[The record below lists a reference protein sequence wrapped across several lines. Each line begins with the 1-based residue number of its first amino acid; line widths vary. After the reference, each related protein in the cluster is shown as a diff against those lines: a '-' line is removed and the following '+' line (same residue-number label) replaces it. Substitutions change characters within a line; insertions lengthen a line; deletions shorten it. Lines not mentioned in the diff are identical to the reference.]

1 MQMRSRSTIP
11 WLALLLVLSAARVAV
26 AAEWVPVGLPSTTV
40 SALAAAPSDP
50 RVVYAATWGS
60 GVYRST
66 DGGRSWTR
74 RNGAGATGLADY
86 NVLCLAVDPRNPAT
100 VYAGTNQAGIFKTSD
115 GGATWSLLPTGVVVP
130 HLAPVEALA
139 VDPVRPGTVYA
150 TYSIFLI
157 KSTDG
162 GAHWTRS
169 GAGLEF
175 DSNTVTVDPRVPR
188 TLYAGMTGNG
198 VYKSVNGGAS
208 WAPANRG
215 IENASI
221 YRIAVDPRNRNRL
234 YAFGYKDPAI
244 QLFTSADGGLTWR
257 ASNRGLPA
265 GARLWTV
272 EVDASGT
279 AYAGTENGVYKSLDG
294 GARWRPA
301 NQGTAGLLV
310 GALAA
315 HPQTA
320 GVLWAGTGRTS
331 LAMGTGVYRTT
342 NGGGTWT
349 AARRGMTGG
358 EVSSLA
364 AGRVPPG
371 GEPALYAGTPVQGVF
386 GRPEGRA
393 DWVSLRGG
401 NSEAVLVDPENPDV
415 LYTAGNGGVFRSAGR
430 GATWVARN
438 QGLASGGT
446 VPKIFALAFNAAD
459 SGILYAGGSQAI
471 YKSADGGAT
480 WRRTSFVVG
489 TRVES
494 FGTSA
499 GDPAVLYATG
509 RQIDIVGNPGL
520 FMKSTDGGETWTPLT
535 AFSVQQRLAADPT
548 DAGTVLIADNGT
560 LTRSGDGGA
569 TFEPISFEGPAGLG
583 CTAVVFDPTAPGV
596 AYAAFFASGRQPATF
611 VFQSLDGGVTWEPI
625 EAPGIGSSFVLNL
638 TVDDTGTLYA
648 ATRGGGIYKL
658 ELP

>member
-1 MQMRSRSTIP
+1 
-11 WLALLLVLSAARVAV
+11 LLLVLSAARGAL
-26 AAEWVPVGLPSTTV
+26 AADWVPVGLPGATV
-40 SALAAAPSDP
+40 NALAAASSDP

-74 RNGAGATGLADY
+74 RNGSGATGLADY
-86 NVLCLAVDPRNPAT
+86 NVFCLAVDPSNPAI

-115 GGATWSLLPTGVVVP
+115 GGATWSHLPTDVAVP
-130 HLAPVEALA
+130 HLAPVEDLA

-162 GAHWTRS
+162 GAHWARS
-169 GAGLEF
+169 DAGIHG
-175 DSNTVTVDPRVPR
+175 DSITVAVDPRVPR
-188 TLYAGMTGNG
+188 TLYAGVTGEG
-198 VYKSVNGGAS
+198 VYKSVNGGVS
-208 WAPANRG
+208 WTLANRG

-221 YRIAVDPRNRNRL
+221 YQIALDPRNRNRL
-234 YAFGYKDPAI
+234 YAYGYKDSAI
-244 QLFTSADGGLTWR
+244 QLFTSADAGLTWR
-257 ASNRGLPA
+257 AANRGLPA
-265 GARLWTV
+265 GARPWTV
-272 EVDASGT
+272 AVDAAGT
-279 AYAGTENGVYKSLDG
+279 AYAGTSSGVYKSADG

-315 HPQTA
+315 HPRTA

-331 LAMGTGVYRTT
+331 LPGSGVYRTT
-342 NGGGTWT
+342 DGGGTWT

-358 EVSSLA
+358 EVNALA
-364 AGRVPPG
+364 AGPVPPG
-371 GEPALYAGTPVQGVF
+371 GEPALYAGTPAQGVF

-393 DWVSLRGG
+393 DWVSLRAG
-401 NSEAVLVDPENPDV
+401 NSEAVLVDPENPDI
-415 LYTAGNGGVFRSAGR
+415 LYTAGNGGVFRSADR

-471 YKSADGGAT
+471 YKSADGGVT
-480 WRRTSFVVG
+480 WRRTAFVAG

-494 FGTSA
+494 FGTA
-499 GDPAVLYATG
+499 ADDPAVLYATG

-520 FMKSTDGGETWTPLT
+520 LMKSTDGGETWAPLA
-535 AFSVQQRLAADPT
+535 AFSAQQRLAADPA
-548 DAGTVLIADNGT
+548 DAGIVLIADNGT

-569 TFEPISFEGPAGLG
+569 TFAPISFEGPAEALG

-596 AYAAFFASGRQPATF
+596 AYAAFFTSGRQPATF
-611 VFQSLDGGVTWEPI
+611 VFQSLDSGITWTLV

-638 TVDDTGTLYA
+638 TVDDTGALYA